1 MERLRIRSG
10 ENELISESRSV
21 NTCCMGEARFRGK
34 SVRIINGN
42 SASYDLFWTGNKE
55 GLGDVGIFL
64 TNK

>member
-10 ENELISESRSV
+10 ENEQISESRSV
-21 NTCCMGEARFRGK
+21 NICCMGETRFRGK
-34 SVRIINGN
+34 SVRIMKGN

-55 GLGDVGIFL
+55 VLGDVGIFL